1 MVIEPAM
8 VLEELPSFLH
18 WFPLAAA
25 YWLIAVA
32 CLAAAGLLVG
42 LLVAA
47 VERGPSAGFR
57 RTLRVLSA
65 GVGDAVGISPRRV
78 WALAWLAVKES
89 IRRRVVVVFAVFIM
103 VLLFAGWFLDPA
115 SPDPGRLYLSFVLS
129 ATSYLVLLL
138 ALFLSAFSLP
148 ADIRSKTLHTVVTKP
163 ARPSEIVLGRML
175 GFTMIGTGL
184 LAIMAPFSY
193 LFVVYG
199 LDHEHTLSAEDL
211 HPVGRVIDRQPRILV
226 GNTSKADDGH
236 RHQVIIDASGKGRT
250 DTIRGHW
257 HEVSSTG
264 SGNQARYKV
273 GPPKGMLVAK
283 VPVYGEIRFRDRDGL
298 DTNKGINVGDEWAYR
313 GYVQGASPAAM
324 IWTFR
329 DVSEEEFP
337 DGLPVEMTIGVFRTH
352 KGDIERGVLG
362 SIAVRNPDNGLTVE
376 VAIFESKEFA
386 TNELIIPRKITRFA
400 SAQVIPQRI
409 EESGGVRFVPEQ
421 SKLDPGLAER
431 RQFDLFED
439 LVTEDGRTEIW
450 IRCLEAAQYFGGAQ
464 ADLYLRA
471 ADAPFALNFL
481 KGYVGIWLQM
491 VLVIGFGVM
500 FSTSLSGSVAMIA
513 TLGTLVGG
521 FFSEFM
527 GQLARG
533 EVYGGGPLEAAT
545 RILTGENLFSD
556 LGPGVWT
563 TVMKMADSALEMFLW
578 VISSVVPPFGKFS
591 YAEYVAYG
599 FDISGQLLLTG
610 AVHALAFLLPVFVVS
625 YFFLKTREVAR

>member
-1 MVIEPAM
+1 MPIES
-8 VLEELPSFLH
+8 ELPSFLH

-25 YWLIAVA
+25 YWLIAMV
-32 CLAAAGLLVG
+32 CLAAVALLVG

-47 VERGPSAGFR
+47 VEHGPSAGFR
-57 RTLRVLSA
+57 RTLRVISA
-65 GVGDAVGISPRRV
+65 GVGDVVGISPRRV

-115 SPDPGRLYLSFVLS
+115 SPDPGRLYMSFVLT

-184 LAIMAPFSY
+184 LAVMAPFSY
-193 LFVVYG
+193 LFVIYG
-199 LDHEHTLSAEDL
+199 LDHDHTLSAEDL
-211 HPVGRVIDRQPRILV
+211 RSVGRMIEDQPRTLL
-226 GNTSKADDGH
+226 GNTGKADDGH
-236 RHQVIIDASGKGRT
+236 RHQVLIDPSGKGRT

-264 SGNQARYKV
+264 SGDQATYKL
-273 GPPKGMLVAK
+273 GPPEGVLVAK
-283 VPVYGEIRFRDRDGL
+283 VPVYGQIRFRDRDGL
-298 DTNKGINVGDEWAYR
+298 DATEGINVGDEWTYR

-324 IWTFR
+324 IWSFR
-329 DVSEEEFP
+329 NVNQREFP
-337 DGLPVEMTIGVFRTH
+337 EGLPIEMTIGVFRTF

-362 SIAVRNPDNGLTVE
+362 SVSVRNPDNGLTVE

-386 TNELIIPRKITRFA
+386 TNELIIPRQITRFA

-409 EESGGVRFVPEQ
+409 QEFEGVRFVPEQ
-421 SKLDPGLAER
+421 SKLDPGLAEKR
-431 RQFDLFED
+431 EFDLFED

-450 IRCLEAAQYFGGAQ
+450 IRCLEASQYFGGAQ

-481 KGYVGIWLQM
+481 KGYLGIWLQM

-500 FSTSLSGSVAMIA
+500 FSTFLSGSVAMIA

-527 GQLARG
+527 SQLARG
-533 EVYGGGPLEAAT
+533 EVHGGGPLEAAT
-545 RILTGENLFSD
+545 RLLLQENLFSE
-556 LGPGVWT
+556 LGAGVWT
-563 TVMKMADSALEMFLW
+563 TVMQMADTVLEVFLW

-599 FDISGQLLLTG
+599 FDISGQLILIR